1 MPLLGGSTDGDSRGG
16 KFARMVLDLLQRC
29 RDLMHVLLIS
39 QQCWLRDP
47 DRLPSG
53 SVGVGKISF
62 QERVFFLG
70 LSAGKFLSILADIE
84 HVEIVQRRVTR
95 LIGNV
100 LGIYCLNESFNT
112 LSSISVSID

>member
-1 MPLLGGSTDGDSRGG
+1 MPLLGGSTDGDRRGG

-29 RDLMHVLLIS
+29 CDLMHVLLIS

-53 SVGVGKISF
+53 SVGVGKISL

-70 LSAGKFLSILADIE
+70 LSAGKFLSIFAALE

-95 LIGNV
+95 LRSEERRVGKECRSRWSP
-100 LGIYCLNESFNT
+100 YH
-112 LSSISVSID
+112 